1 MYGPWV
7 YPWKQGDEHC
17 YVDHPFEYLG
27 LAYGLP
33 VVEQQVVGDVEY
45 EYTLHHAQEGA
56 QVQGLCRLEVKA
68 SEYYQCGNA
77 EYRHYHCNYAERSRY
92 QPDIGYEM
100 LYKAHMAG
108 AIEP

>member
-56 QVQGLCRLEVKA
+56 QVQGLCRLESKPANIINVVMQNTA
-68 SEYYQCGNA
+68 ITIVIMPSA
-77 EYRHYHCNYAERSRY
+77 
-92 QPDIGYEM
+92 PDISLILAM
-100 LYKAHMAG
+100 KCC
-108 AIEP
+108 IKRI

>member
-45 EYTLHHAQEGA
+45 EYTLHQARR
-56 QVQGLCRLEVKA
+56 CRACV
-68 SEYYQCGNA
+68 GW
-77 EYRHYHCNYAERSRY
+77 RSKPANIINVVM
-92 QPDIGYEM
+92 QNTAITIVIMPSAPDISLILAM
-100 LYKAHMAG
+100 KCC
-108 AIEP
+108 IKRI